1 MSSIY
6 LIRHGQAGLRH
17 SYDSLSDLG
26 RRQARLL
33 GEYLARQNIRFS
45 AIYSGELKR
54 QRETAREVV
63 RMLEEAGVLSPRIET
78 DARWN
83 EFDLDGVYQA
93 IAPQLAAEDSE
104 FRAEHDELKRLLTDE
119 NSSLHRSW
127 TKCDTAV
134 VRAWVEARYEVPGE
148 SWIAFQERICGCLE
162 MLSRVPS
169 GEAVAVFTSAT
180 PMAVWTGM
188 ALGLSGR
195 HMLRLAGVTYNTAL
209 TTMRLREDGELMLF
223 SFNGTPHLLAP
234 ELRTFR

>member
-1 MSSIY
+1 LSSIY

-33 GEYLARQNIRFS
+33 GECLARQNIRFS
-45 AIYSGELKR
+45 AIYSGELNR
-54 QRETAREVV
+54 QSETALEAV
-63 RMLEEAGVLSPRIET
+63 RMLEEGGLPAPRIET

-83 EFDLDGVYQA
+83 EFDLDSVYQA
-93 IAPQLAAEDSE
+93 IAPQLASEDSE
-104 FRAEHDELKRLLTDE
+104 FRAEHEEMKRVLEDE
-119 NSSLHRSW
+119 NSHLHRAW

-134 VRAWVEARYEVPGE
+134 VRAWVEARYQVPGE
-148 SWIAFQERICGCLE
+148 SWIAFQERICGCVE
-162 MLSRVPS
+162 TLSRVPS
-169 GEAVAVFTSAT
+169 GETVAVFTSAT

-195 HMLRLAGVTYNTAL
+195 HVLRLAGVTYNTAL
-209 TTMRLREDGELMLF
+209 TTMRLRDGELMLF
-223 SFNGTPHLLAP
+223 SFNGTPHLLEP

>member
-1 MSSIY
+1 LSSIY

-45 AIYSGELKR
+45 AIYSGELNR
-54 QRETAREVV
+54 QRETACEAV
-63 RMLEEAGVLSPRIET
+63 RMLEDAGVPAPRIET

-93 IAPQLAAEDSE
+93 IAPQLAAEDAE
-104 FRAEHDELKRLLTDE
+104 FRVQHDELKRMLADDK
-119 NSSLHRSW
+119 SPVHRAW

-134 VRAWVEARYEVPGE
+134 VRAWVEARYEVPEE

-162 MLSRVPS
+162 KLGRVPS
-169 GEAVAVFTSAT
+169 GETVAVFTSAT

-188 ALGLSGR
+188 ALGLNDR
-195 HMLRLAGVTYNTAL
+195 HVLRLAGVTYNTAL
-209 TTMRLREDGELMLF
+209 TTMRLRDGDLILF
-223 SFNGTPHLLAP
+223 SFNGTPHLLEP